1 MFRIL
6 KEGMKTAVANTM
18 TAEDTMMVR
27 QRKTTAMAAEDTT
40 TVRQRKTTATAVDT
54 TTEVGI
60 LTEAILTGAI
70 LAAILVAIF
79 E

>member
-6 KEGMKTAVANTM
+6 KEDMKTAVANTM
-18 TAEDTMMVR
+18 TAVYTMTVR
-27 QRKTTAMAAEDTT
+27 QRKTTAMAAEDTMT
-40 TVRQRKTTATAVDT
+40 GRQRKTTATAVVT

-60 LTEAILTGAI
+60 LTEAIL
-70 LAAILVAIF
+70 AAILVAIS

>member
-6 KEGMKTAVANTM
+6 MEDMKTTVANTM
-18 TAEDTMMVR
+18 TAADTMTVR
-27 QRKTTAMAAEDTT
+27 QRKTTAMAAEDTVT
-40 TVRQRKTTATAVDT
+40 ARQRKTTATAVDT

-60 LTEAILTGAI
+60 LTEAILAV
-70 LAAILVAIF
+70 ILVAIS

>member
-6 KEGMKTAVANTM
+6 MEDMKMAGAITM
-18 TAEDTMMVR
+18 TAVFTMTVR
-27 QRKTTAMAAEDTT
+27 HRKTTAMAAEDTMT
-40 TVRQRKTTATAVDT
+40 ARQRKTTLTAVDT

-60 LTEAILTGAI
+60 LTEAIL
-70 LAAILVAIF
+70 AAILVAIS